1 MSEGIKTEVEKA
13 PSFYSILF
21 QFPSFKKLILISLSA
36 SLFVGVLS
44 EFIIPPF
51 NLLSDF
57 YYGFLEGIIIF
68 FIPALISSLV
78 GLLILNR
85 STRMLNLRRLVAVS
99 TIETLLWGVFY
110 IISALIYFF
119 TFNPVVIVYGFS
131 LGGALVLTLR
141 LLVFFSISFAN
152 WWENLF
158 LSVLRTILGVGVI
171 LTPLY
176 TPLPL
181 IFTSSF
187 IWIPSI
193 ILSSIIMGAGVF
205 VYKYI
210 VDSKLKKAVG
220 IKSTVFLKA
229 FMASWLEDDNTYLEN
244 LFDKLGETSN
254 IEIGLICFK
263 DAAGKKT
270 VFAVPNIHPGPFRT
284 VGSSNLPWLIS
295 SKLEG
300 RLVNVIGVFHGP
312 STHAMN
318 LAKSESVNAISNML
332 EKEVVGCSSSF
343 KTISKFIRKQKLQ
356 FDVGCQFF
364 GDLALITAFDKI
376 DTEDIA
382 PRVLEMLRSKAGAI
396 GVRNI
401 ILIDAH
407 NNKTAD
413 SKRQPISED
422 KEVNNLIDVAVLVI
436 KEAAKQS
443 RETFHIGSSR
453 LTFDK
458 NLRANGIGDSGIAT
472 VILAS
477 KSQRMVY
484 VLIDGN
490 NMLAGLRDRIRE
502 AVLRL
507 GYDECEVMTTD
518 THSVDGVTL
527 SASNLVGLR
536 FPEDEL
542 IKNIIKCLAEA
553 EKNLAEAEGG
563 YSILKIDGMR
573 LAGPSVEEIL
583 KGTGDAI
590 NSARSALP
598 PILISTLILTLIVFL
613 FISVV

>member
-1 MSEGIKTEVEKA
+1 MSVEIKTEVEKA

-21 QFPSFKKLILISLSA
+21 QFPSFKKLVAIGLLV

-51 NLLSDF
+51 IIIVDF
-57 YYGFLEGIIIF
+57 YYGVLEGVIIF
-68 FIPALISSLV
+68 FIPASITSFAS
-78 GLLILNR
+78 LLILR
-85 STRMLNLRRLVAVS
+85 KSTRMLNLRRLIAIS
-99 TIETLLWGVFY
+99 TIETFLWGVFY
-110 IISALIYFF
+110 IISAFIYFF
-119 TFNPVVIVYGFS
+119 TFNPVVIVYGFC

-141 LLVFFSISFAN
+141 LLVFFSISFSN
-152 WWENLF
+152 WFENLF
-158 LSVLRTILGVGVI
+158 LSVLRTVIGVGVA
-171 LTPLY
+171 LTPLF
-176 TPLPL
+176 TPFTI

-187 IWIPSI
+187 IWIPGI

-205 VYKYI
+205 IYKYV
-210 VDSKLKKAVG
+210 VDSKLKKVVG

-229 FMASWLEDDNTYLEN
+229 FMASWLEDDNTHLEN

-254 IEIGLICFK
+254 IEIGLVCFK
-263 DAAGKKT
+263 AVNGRKT

-284 VGSSNLPWLIS
+284 VGSSNLPWLVS

-300 RLVNVIGVFHGP
+300 RVVDVIGVFHGP

-318 LAKSESVNAISNML
+318 LVKSESVNTISNIL
-332 EKEVVGCSSSF
+332 EKAVSGCSPSF
-343 KTISKFIRKQKLQ
+343 KSISKFIRKQNLQ

-376 DTEDIA
+376 DTEDIT
-382 PRVLEMLRSKAGAI
+382 PRVLETLRSKARAV
-396 GVRNI
+396 GVRKI

-413 SKRQPISED
+413 SKRQPISEAR
-422 KEVNNLIDVAVLVI
+422 EVNNLIEVAELVI

-472 VILAS
+472 IILSS

-484 VLIDGN
+484 ILIDGN

-502 AVLRL
+502 SVLRL

-542 IKNIIKCLAEA
+542 VKNIIKCLAEA

-563 YSILKIDGMR
+563 YSILKIDNMR

-583 KGTGDAI
+583 KGTGEAI
-590 NSARSALP
+590 NSARTALP
-598 PILISTLILTLIVFL
+598 PILLSTLILTLIVFL
-613 FISVV
+613 FISIV